1 MNIIMKNRKVDW
13 RIVCSAIV
21 GIVILEAVALLTGHN
36 GTYFGISLALI
47 AGLAGYL
54 TPAPITTR

>member
-1 MNIIMKNRKVDW
+1 
-13 RIVCSAIV
+13 VCSAIV
-21 GIVILEAVALLTGHN
+21 GIVILEGIALLTGHN

-54 TPAPITTR
+54 TPTPITTR